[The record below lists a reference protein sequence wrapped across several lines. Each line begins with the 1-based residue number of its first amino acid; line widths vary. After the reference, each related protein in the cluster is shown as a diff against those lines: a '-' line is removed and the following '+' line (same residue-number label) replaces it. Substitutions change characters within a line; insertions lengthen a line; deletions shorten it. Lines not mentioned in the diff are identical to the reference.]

1 MLVHVV
7 GMDPMLPPCV
17 CTSIGELED
26 LYSTFDDVVD
36 PRSTTSFISGDV
48 VDPVQPEVL
57 FVAKNSFC

>member
-1 MLVHVV
+1 MQPV
-7 GMDPMLPPCV
+7 GPTGVGTCWWDGSNAPPCV

-36 PRSTTSFISGDV
+36 PRSTTSFISADV

-57 FVAKNSFC
+57 S